1 MLGIRDLLKCLIVAL
16 AALVSAGVVQ
26 TVHHPVIFPIPLT
39 APYRARD
46 YDFLRAPVRD
56 HSIVQ
61 LGESIH
67 LTEEFPRARER
78 MVRFLHEELGFD
90 VIALEGSAVNAWLA
104 MEVLYQSPYDS
115 AATRKAQEIAWFP
128 LWDTDAM
135 YELMA
140 YIAETQST
148 RDPLYLG
155 SFDMQAGASRGTGDR
170 VFSQLFSAL
179 ASFAPAPRETGAWN
193 ASLIGVK
200 RCDSS
205 YSREDAKRAVAGI
218 SEWISRSASKISP
231 VRPAAHVTALRALPA
246 TLSQMALLCD
256 ALRASGGAGAR
267 QVARD
272 SMAASNVIDLR
283 RNVSATHKVIVWA
296 HHNHAFYNSAGSAL
310 HSMGERLR
318 AADSASVYT
327 VGLFAGWG
335 RAIEVDDHARIPL
348 ATRNLPSADHFSAD
362 RPLAAI
368 SSASGVP
375 NYFIDLTTLNAKGD
389 SAMFTQGLTR
399 IETRL
404 SRPATLA
411 RDFDAAV
418 FVRTVS
424 PPRLLFGGRVLRSLT
439 IGNGFYLDHSVG
451 TVSLLSAAVLL
462 FAGLLVRKYLRND
475 EPTRVEGASL
485 LDSSAGERE

>member
-1 MLGIRDLLKCLIVAL
+1 MPRIRDLLSCLVVPL
-16 AALVSAGVVQ
+16 AALVSAVDAQ
-26 TVHHPVIFPIPLT
+26 PAHNPVIFPIPLT
-39 APYRARD
+39 APYRAGD
-46 YDFLRAPVRD
+46 YAFLKRSVRD

-67 LTEEFPRARER
+67 LTKEFPRARVR

-90 VIALEGSAVNAWLA
+90 VIALEGSATNAWLA
-104 MEVLYQSPYDS
+104 MEQLYQSPHDS

-135 YELMA
+135 HELMA

-170 VFSQLFSAL
+170 VFAQLFSAL
-179 ASFAPAPRETGAWN
+179 ASFAPAPRETRAWN
-193 ASLIGVK
+193 ASLIGAK
-200 RCDSS
+200 HCDSS
-205 YSREDAKRAVAGI
+205 YSREDAPKAVAGI
-218 SEWISRSASKISP
+218 SEWVSRAALQMSR
-231 VRPAAHVTALRALPA
+231 VRPPAHVTALRALPA
-246 TLSQMALLCD
+246 TLSQMVLLCD
-256 ALRASGGAGAR
+256 AQRTSGGTGAR

-272 SMAASNVIDLR
+272 SMAASNVIELR
-283 RNVSATHKVIVWA
+283 RNVSTTHKVIAWA
-296 HHNHAFYNSAGSAL
+296 HHNHAFYNSARSPL

-318 AADSASVYT
+318 ATDSASVYT
-327 VGLFAGWG
+327 IGLFAGGG

-368 SSASGVP
+368 SSASGLP
-375 NYFIDLTTLNAKGD
+375 NYFIDLTTLDAKSD

-399 IETRL
+399 LETRL

-424 PPRLLFGGRVLRSLT
+424 PPRLLFGGFVLRSLT
-439 IGNGFYLDHSVG
+439 GGNGFFLDHSVG
-451 TVSLLSAAVLL
+451 IVSLLSAAVLL
-462 FAGLLVRKYLRND
+462 FAGLLVRR
-475 EPTRVEGASL
+475 
-485 LDSSAGERE
+485 SSQRIAEKRSKDHRSRIAAR